1 MNCRVLM
8 VEVLDAQMRLIE
20 RDHFVKG
27 SEYRKTPIA
36 QMKTKCLIFAGC
48 AALAGLLTGCQTVPP
63 GVERGPH
70 GTVAY
75 DILVEASE
83 PGARIESN
91 GEYVGN
97 TPVHLKVFGDR
108 DGTFHDFGNYD
119 YVIQASPLATN
130 QFAQVRAYG
139 TGRGWTHA
147 DPIPQRVYFDM
158 NQKPPPQPPAVAGGP
173 RYYPYPYP
181 YYYGPYPY
189 YYGPYWWGPRIVI
202 GPGWRWRHW

>member
-1 MNCRVLM
+1 MSKNTYC
-8 VEVLDAQMRLIE
+8 
-20 RDHFVKG
+20 
-27 SEYRKTPIA
+27 
-36 QMKTKCLIFAGC
+36 QMKTKYLIFAGC

-75 DILVEASE
+75 EILVEASE
-83 PGARIESN
+83 PGARIEAN

-147 DPIPQRVYFDM
+147 DRIPQRVYFDM
-158 NQKPPPQPPAVAGGP
+158 NQKPPPQPPVVAGAP

-189 YYGPYWWGPRIVI
+189 YYGPYWWGPRVII

>member
-1 MNCRVLM
+1 
-8 VEVLDAQMRLIE
+8 
-20 RDHFVKG
+20 
-27 SEYRKTPIA
+27 
-36 QMKTKCLIFAGC
+36 MKTNYVIFAGC
-48 AALAGLLTGCQTVPP
+48 AVLAGLLTGCQTIPP

-83 PGARIESN
+83 PGARIEAN

-119 YVIQASPLATN
+119 YVIQAAPLATN

-147 DPIPQRVYFDM
+147 DAIPQRVYFDM
-158 NQKPPPQPPAVAGGP
+158 NQKPPPEQPPTVAGRP
-173 RYYPYPYP
+173 PYPYPYPYP

-189 YYGPYWWGPRIVI
+189 YYGPYWWGPRVVI